1 VTAVEVE
8 RDRQEAVAGFFT
20 ERSERW
26 RDIYRR
32 PDFDGRNF
40 QLRAAVALG
49 WLEAVRPS
57 REARLLEIGSGAG
70 AQAGVA
76 AARGWRVH
84 GVDLSL
90 GMLRQA
96 AAEMPGPAWVA
107 ADGDVLPFADA
118 EFDAVL
124 LNGVIGYVA
133 DPLRTL
139 AEIRRVL
146 RPGGHLVISWA
157 SEFATLERAARAVSA
172 VGDAVYLLGK
182 RLITG
187 KRATPVDWK
196 TGFYARYLR
205 YWNER
210 DFCAMLEHAE
220 FNVLALHAINF
231 GQLRFM
237 ERKVWPAWGDVAL
250 SSVLERLA
258 RSRAFAG
265 VRNHAKTHVALVQP
279 AALPAAP
286 ADGGADGSGARVLR
300 ASPEHGLLR
309 KIKYL
314 PDRVFHALRRA
325 ALRRALRRRRPVTN
339 VLVLCHGNICRSPY
353 AAAVLDRLLS
363 ARGVRVHSAGFV
375 GPARPAPGAALDV
388 ARRRGVDLRAH
399 RSCLVTRELIRAAQ
413 LVVVMDR
420 AQARAARRLRDV
432 ASKVILIGDLDPL
445 PIARRSI
452 HDPWDQSTDAFV
464 DVFARLDRCAGE
476 LAAALRTPGS

>member
-1 VTAVEVE
+1 VTAVKET

-20 ERSERW
+20 ERSSRW

-40 QLRAAVALG
+40 QLRAAIALA
-49 WLEAVRPS
+49 WLEEVRPS
-57 REARLLEIGSGAG
+57 RDARLLEVGSGAG

-107 ADGDVLPFADA
+107 ADGDALPFGDA

-139 AEIRRVL
+139 AEVRRVL
-146 RPGGHLVISWA
+146 RPDGHLVISWA
-157 SEFATLERAARAVSA
+157 SEFATLERLARGVSA
-172 VGDAVYLLGK
+172 VGDAAYLFGK
-182 RLITG
+182 RVVTG
-187 KRATPVDWK
+187 RRATPVDWK

-210 DFCAMLEHAE
+210 DFCRILERAE
-220 FNVLALHAINF
+220 FSVLSLHAINF
-231 GQLRFM
+231 GQIRFM
-237 ERKVWPAWGDVAL
+237 ERRLWPAWGDVAI
-250 SSVLERLA
+250 SSALERIA
-258 RSRAFAG
+258 RSRAFGG
-265 VRNHAKTHVALVQP
+265 VRNHAKTHVALVRP
-279 AALPAAP
+279 APQRLPRDAAAS
-286 ADGGADGSGARVLR
+286 ADGTPPPRQSAVRGALR
-300 ASPEHGLLR
+300 T
-309 KIKYL
+309 IKYL
-314 PDRVFHALRRA
+314 PDRVLHSLRRPALRHALRHRE
-325 ALRRALRRRRPVTN
+325 PVAN

-353 AAAVLDRLLS
+353 AGAVLDRLL
-363 ARGVRVHSAGFV
+363 APRGVRVRSAGFV
-375 GPARPAPGAALDV
+375 GPARPAPAAALEV
-388 ARRRGVDLRAH
+388 AHRRGVDLREH
-399 RSCLVTRELIRAAQ
+399 RSCLVTPELIRAAQ

-420 AQARAARRLRDV
+420 AQARAVRRMPEV
-432 ASKVILIGDLDPL
+432 GGAVILIGDLDPL

-452 HDPWDQSTDAFV
+452 HDPWDQSADAFV

-476 LAAALRTPGS
+476 LAAALRTPRP